1 MKFRSDRGS
10 TLIELLI
17 SIMIVGVILV
27 IIMGAFRI
35 GIRAWEKGEQDVESF
50 QRQQIVLSILKRQL
64 SSICRRPISIEG
76 GGSFVFN
83 GDEKIID
90 FISTV
95 SIIPGNDIGNVRVTY
110 RVSQNNNDNLYLLEI
125 AERNFLTGGPN
136 NAIDETIDMLE
147 DDMIHELVDGVYDIR
162 FEYLKIVQNEA
173 GEWQP
178 VWDEGSET
186 GLPAAVKC
194 ILQMDEK
201 KPPVAVVARILS
213 QEEIS

>member
-17 SIMIVGVILV
+17 SITIVGIILV

-64 SSICRRPISIEG
+64 SSICRRPISIKG
-76 GGSFVFN
+76 GGSFIFSGN
-83 GDEKIID
+83 EKIID
-90 FISTV
+90 FISSV
-95 SIIPGNDIGNVRVTY
+95 SIIPGNAIGDVRVTY
-110 RVSQNNNDNLYLLEI
+110 RVRQNNDNNLYYLEI
-125 AERNFLTGGPN
+125 AERNFLTGG
-136 NAIDETIDMLE
+136 ADETIDMLE
-147 DDMIHELVDGVYDIR
+147 EDMVHVLIADVYDIR
-162 FEYLKIVQNEA
+162 FEYLKMAQNEA

-178 VWDEGSET
+178 VWDEGAET

-194 ILQMDEK
+194 VLQMDEK
-201 KPPVAVVARILS
+201 KPPVTVVARILS

>member
-64 SSICRRPISIEG
+64 SSISRRPITIEG
-76 GGSFVFN
+76 GGSFVFS
-83 GDEKIID
+83 GDEKVID

-110 RVSQNNNDNLYLLEI
+110 RVSQNNNDNLYHLEI
-125 AERNFLTGGPN
+125 AERNFLTGG
-136 NAIDETIDMLE
+136 ADETIDML
-147 DDMIHELVDGVYDIR
+147 DDDLIHELIADVYDIR
-162 FEYLKIVQNEA
+162 FEYLKMVQNEA
-173 GEWQP
+173 GEWQS
-178 VWDEGSET
+178 VWNEGDDA

-201 KPPVAVVARILS
+201 KPPVAVVARVLS

>member
-1 MKFRSDRGS
+1 MTFRSDRGS

-17 SIMIVGVILV
+17 SITIVGVILV

-64 SSICRRPISIEG
+64 SSICLRPIPIEG

-110 RVSQNNNDNLYLLEI
+110 RVSQNNDNNLYRLEM
-125 AERNFLTGGPN
+125 AERNFLTGG
-136 NAIDETIDMLE
+136 AGETIDMLE
-147 DDMIHELVDGVYDIR
+147 DDMVHELIADVYDIR
-162 FEYLKIVQNEA
+162 FEYLKMVQNEA
-173 GEWQP
+173 GEWQSL
-178 VWDEGSET
+178 WNEGEDA

-201 KPPVAVVARILS
+201 KPPVSVVARILS

>member
-1 MKFRSDRGS
+1 MTFRSDKGS

-17 SIMIVGVILV
+17 SITIVGVILV

-35 GIRAWEKGEQDVESF
+35 GIRAWEKGERDVESF
-50 QRQQIVLSILKRQL
+50 QRQQIVLSILKRQM

-76 GGSFVFN
+76 GGSFIFN
-83 GDEKIID
+83 GDEKLID

-110 RVSQNNNDNLYLLEI
+110 RVSRNNENDRYHFEI
-125 AERNFLTGGPN
+125 AERNFLTGGV
-136 NAIDETIDMLE
+136 DETIDML
-147 DDMIHELVDGVYDIR
+147 DDEMIHELIADVYDVR
-162 FEYLKIVQNEA
+162 FEYLKMAQDNVK
-173 GEWQP
+173 EWQP
-178 VWDEGSET
+178 VWNEGDET
-186 GLPAAVKC
+186 GLPLAVKC

-201 KPPVAVVARILS
+201 KLPVVVVARILS

>member
-1 MKFRSDRGS
+1 MTFRSDRGS

-17 SIMIVGVILV
+17 SITIVAVILV

-35 GIRAWEKGEQDVESF
+35 GIRAWEKGEQDIGSF

-64 SSICRRPISIEG
+64 SSICLRPISIEG

-110 RVSQNNNDNLYLLEI
+110 RVSQNNDNNLYHLEI
-125 AERNFLTGGPN
+125 AERNFLTGGV
-136 NAIDETIDMLE
+136 DETIDMLE
-147 DDMIHELVDGVYDIR
+147 DDMVHELIADVYDIR
-162 FEYLKIVQNEA
+162 FEYLKMVQNEA
-173 GEWQP
+173 GEWQS
-178 VWDEGSET
+178 VWNEGDDA

>member
-1 MKFRSDRGS
+1 MTFRSDKGS

-17 SIMIVGVILV
+17 SITIVGVILV

-35 GIRAWEKGEQDVESF
+35 GIRAWEKGERDVESF

-64 SSICRRPISIEG
+64 SSICLRPISIEG

-83 GDEKIID
+83 GDEKLID

-110 RVSQNNNDNLYLLEI
+110 RVSRNNENDRYHLEI
-125 AERNFLTGGPN
+125 AERNFLTGG
-136 NAIDETIDMLE
+136 ADETIDML
-147 DDMIHELVDGVYDIR
+147 DDEMIHELIADVYDVR
-162 FEYLKIVQNEA
+162 FEYLKMAQDNVK
-173 GEWQP
+173 EWQP
-178 VWDEGSET
+178 VWNEGDET
-186 GLPAAVKC
+186 GLPLAVKC

-201 KPPVAVVARILS
+201 KLPVVVVARILS

>member
-17 SIMIVGVILV
+17 SITIVGVILV

-35 GIRAWEKGEQDVESF
+35 GIRAWEKGERDVESF
-50 QRQQIVLSILKRQL
+50 QRQQIVLSIIKRQL
-64 SSICRRPISIEG
+64 SSICRRPILLEG

-83 GDEKIID
+83 GDEKVID

-110 RVSQNNNDNLYLLEI
+110 RVRQNNDNNLYYLEI
-125 AERNFLTGGPN
+125 AERNFLTGG
-136 NAIDETIDMLE
+136 AGETIDML
-147 DDMIHELVDGVYDIR
+147 DDDLVHELIADVYDIR
-162 FEYLKIVQNEA
+162 FEYLKKVQNEED
-173 GEWQP
+173 EWQQ
-178 VWDEGSET
+178 VWDEGIET

-194 ILQMDEK
+194 ILQMDER
-201 KPPVAVVARILS
+201 KPPVAVVARVLS

>member
-1 MKFRSDRGS
+1 MKFRSNRGS

-17 SIMIVGVILV
+17 SITIVAVILV

-64 SSICRRPISIEG
+64 SSICMRPISIEG

-110 RVSQNNNDNLYLLEI
+110 RVSQNNDNNLYHLEI
-125 AERNFLTGGPN
+125 AERNFLTGG
-136 NAIDETIDMLE
+136 ADETIDMLE
-147 DDMIHELVDGVYDIR
+147 DDMVHELIADVYDIR
-162 FEYLKIVQNEA
+162 FEYLKMVQNEA
-173 GEWQP
+173 GEWQS
-178 VWDEGSET
+178 VWNEGDDA

>member
-1 MKFRSDRGS
+1 MKFRSDKGS

-17 SIMIVGVILV
+17 SITIVGVILV

-64 SSICRRPISIEG
+64 SSICLRPVSIEG
-76 GGSFVFN
+76 GESFLFN
-83 GDEKIID
+83 GDEAMVD

-95 SIIPGNDIGNVRVTY
+95 SIVPGNDMGSVRVTY
-110 RVSQNNNDNLYLLEI
+110 RVGRNDENDLYHLEI
-125 AERNFLTGGPN
+125 AERNFLTGGL
-136 NAIDETIDMLE
+136 DETIDMLN
-147 DDMIHELVDGVYDIR
+147 DDMIHELITDVFEIR
-162 FEYLKIVQNEA
+162 FEFLKKTAQDEES
-173 GEWQP
+173 EWQP
-178 VWDEGSET
+178 VWDQDAEA

-201 KPPVAVVARILS
+201 KPPVAVVARVLS